1 LLGEDWRFS
10 RVGLLEW
17 LRGVASASDA
27 GSPKPLSDGDL
38 RGARARGPDG
48 EPAQPETVGE
58 PPPDESASDIFLRSR
73 RVLLAPRQLVIEP
86 LVFYTR
92 ADTPDVQFQSFASA
106 DGLPIAVAVGEA
118 SNIEQNITTA
128 SLTGRYGLLE
138 GIEAFGGL
146 IFQDRRIHSSTQ
158 SDIASTELRSVFL
171 GLRATVLDEG
181 RYRPDVV
188 VGVQGI
194 APTGDSSAG
203 INANVFAVKSA
214 DPLAFFAGVDYLHSF
229 SRDFDDAWKL
239 EPEDT
244 FAAQMGYVFAI
255 TDQTSINTSL
265 QGIFVLDSSF
275 DAGSIDSTE
284 EFSLRFGL
292 TQRLREN
299 LFVEPSVAF
308 SLDGPGDFVTFG
320 LRLPWIA
327 LP

>member
-1 LLGEDWRFS
+1 
-10 RVGLLEW
+10 
-17 LRGVASASDA
+17 
-27 GSPKPLSDGDL
+27 
-38 RGARARGPDG
+38 
-48 EPAQPETVGE
+48 
-58 PPPDESASDIFLRSR
+58 
-73 RVLLAPRQLVIEP
+73 
-86 LVFYTR
+86 
-92 ADTPDVQFQSFASA
+92 
-106 DGLPIAVAVGEA
+106 
-118 SNIEQNITTA
+118 
-128 SLTGRYGLLE
+128 
-138 GIEAFGGL
+138 
-146 IFQDRRIHSSTQ
+146 
-158 SDIASTELRSVFL
+158 
-171 GLRATVLDEG
+171 
-181 RYRPDVV
+181 
-188 VGVQGI
+188 
-194 APTGDSSAG
+194 
-203 INANVFAVKSA
+203 VKSA

-292 TQRLREN
+292 TQRLRED

-320 LRLPWIA
+320 LRFPWIA